1 MEGALNRRW
10 NTFVGEKT
18 HLKMITFFW
27 VVLMGADGCIAAL
40 CTVYFMRLYLEWIKG
55 PVKSGM
61 LLASDHLG
69 WTSAASDCRPAI
81 HHRSPPHY
89 LLSHAQTHTHMA
101 RLHPSFARLLSYWR
115 MRSCA
120 FLQCVCVGGATCLLT
135 MPQGRRSSTGSALLV
150 SQRSEVSR
158 WVSEARTTTAQLTSN
173 PRASQNQSSG
183 WFARL
188 LCVISAEFGTKHLFF
203 FFYLFIVFFI
213 PTVKTLLWII
223 RCSFSCSI
231 KTVFPHVSAPTL
243 FFHLQSES

>member
-150 SQRSEVSR
+150 SQR
-158 WVSEARTTTAQLTSN
+158 
-173 PRASQNQSSG
+173 
-183 WFARL
+183 
-188 LCVISAEFGTKHLFF
+188 
-203 FFYLFIVFFI
+203 
-213 PTVKTLLWII
+213 
-223 RCSFSCSI
+223 
-231 KTVFPHVSAPTL
+231 
-243 FFHLQSES
+243 